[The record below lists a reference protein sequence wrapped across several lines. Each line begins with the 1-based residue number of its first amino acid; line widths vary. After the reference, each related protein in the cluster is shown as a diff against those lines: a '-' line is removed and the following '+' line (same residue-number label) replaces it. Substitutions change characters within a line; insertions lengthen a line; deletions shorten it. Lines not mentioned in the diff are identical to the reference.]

1 MTSTEAYN
9 IIQSK
14 EDYTILL
21 KSQDGFSFYESAK
34 RTSTIFYK
42 RIKEIAN
49 PFGDDEAEALKK
61 MLIDMATNKGI
72 PQTSKRPR

>member
-1 MTSTEAYN
+1 MTATEAYN

-34 RTSTIFYK
+34 RTSTILFK
-42 RIKEIAN
+42 RIKEIPN
-49 PFGDDEAEALKK
+49 PFESDEAQSLKS
-61 MLIDMATNKGI
+61 MLVDMAKDRGM
-72 PQTSKRPR
+72 PQTNKRPR